1 MRIQTYQ
8 VMSGIRPCGLAHISE
23 LNGYFRQLYGTV
35 TYFHLASLVYRSEVL
50 WPHWLGVYPCWLLLL
65 TAYIAKNRWSRY
77 CHVTRSSSPWFA
89 FNFILLVIY
98 KAKYLARRFPS
109 IQNQFSEDKKLTVAK
124 YFGKKTCLQLFIEIN
139 NKWEICLRG

>member
-23 LNGYFRQLYGTV
+23 LNGYFRQLYWTV
-35 TYFHLASLVYRSEVL
+35 TYFHLASLVYRPEVL

-98 KAKYLARRFPS
+98 KAKYLCPKIPKHTEPIFRGQKVDSGQIFWKENLSAIVYR
-109 IQNQFSEDKKLTVAK
+109 NQ
-124 YFGKKTCLQLFIEIN
+124 Q
-139 NKWEICLRG
+139 